1 MKKRLISLMM
11 ILTLSAAM
19 VGCGNKAASTD
30 ATDDAANT
38 EATTDGKVYKVGIV
52 QYVDDASLNQIVAN
66 LESQLDA
73 LGKENGCTFEYED
86 YYYNGQADATTINQ
100 IVTELI
106 NDEVDVLVPSLHLQQ

>member
-73 LGKENGCTFEYED
+73 LGM
-86 YYYNGQADATTINQ
+86 AAHLSMRTTIIMVRQ
-100 IVTELI
+100 MLLPLI
-106 NDEVDVLVPSLHLQQ
+106 RLLQSLLTMR